1 MGFAICVGVLL
12 LAGFGQS
19 TVSYAAAGPQ
29 SADDRAEFVRN
40 EGSTYFESVDRDYLL
55 SVVKEACGV
64 NDLELKGGTSSG
76 MYRSSQFVQKRIG
89 FHIAR
94 EDGLLTEIRRLMGSL
109 DKVLAKGSLDK
120 VLAKLRQDVSDT
132 LDVNAPGLERKTAP
146 GPITY
151 RAGAITGV
159 INVISRKAEDG
170 LHLEFLFQEHR
181 DERPRPD
188 IETIWPP
195 LQAKPKE
202 KMGRIIR
209 FPANKSLGSLHVRD
223 ENMSWLMREPWKP
236 LGEAK
241 GYVVVPPGQ
250 VLLLDMADRTD
261 EHDFSPL
268 GSLHPQDLQALVVQR
283 TNADIRVVSRMNDL
297 RWLLLVGTKVR
308 DHELSALLSLSKLER
323 LDLSATNVTDE
334 GVVYIANVDTLKDL
348 TLGGDLITD
357 ESIPHLLKLHR
368 LERLD
373 LRGTGVSEEGAERL
387 ENGLPNCSIQH

>member
-1 MGFAICVGVLL
+1 MQDRVAILGFAICVGLLL
-12 LAGFGQS
+12 LAGFGQL

-40 EGSTYFESVDRDYLL
+40 EGSTYFESIDRDYLL

-64 NDLELKGGTSSG
+64 HDFELKSGISSG
-76 MYRSSQFVQKRIG
+76 MYHSSQFVQKRIG

-94 EDGLLTEIRRLMGSL
+94 EDGHLTETLRLMGE
-109 DKVLAKGSLDK
+109 

-170 LHLEFLFQEHR
+170 LYLEFLFQEHR

-188 IETIWPP
+188 IETIWPL
-195 LQAKPKE
+195 LQAKPKA

-223 ENMSWLMREPWKP
+223 ENMSWLMFEPWKP

-250 VLLLDMADRTD
+250 ALLLDMADRTD

-268 GSLHPQDLQALVVQR
+268 GSLRPQDLQALVVQR
-283 TNADIRVVSRMNDL
+283 TNVDIRVVSRMNDL
-297 RWLLLVGTKVR
+297 RWLLLAGTKVR

-323 LDLSATNVTDE
+323 LDLSATSVTDE

-357 ESIPHLLKLHR
+357 ECIPHLLKLHR

-387 ENGLPNCSIQH
+387 ENGLPNCRIQH